1 MKQSTRIF
9 FMGIA
14 MGGLSLLFICVLPLG
29 HDLWFHMY
37 RIGAMA
43 VELENDLCSISIRIL
58 SDTYNGYGYAA
69 PLYYGDFFLYIPAF
83 LVNILDGNIVFVYKL
98 LIVCIWNATFWIP
111 YLCTKRILGEKA
123 AFYLSFF
130 NTFSVTCV
138 TNLCIRNAIGEA
150 LAFVFLIPL
159 LLSFYAILYKEKD
172 YRNWLILALALSGIV
187 QSHNLTTLIVGAVLI
202 IWCVIDYKRLFREK
216 RILECMK
223 AAVLFLGLNAS
234 YIFPMLEQIFFQ
246 NVQTPKNSEYQKQA
260 FCDYSL
266 DFVDFFVPY
275 DIKKIFNL
283 GDYEYWH
290 PGAVLLFPIVLLLVY
305 YVYKK
310 KVICSKKILI
320 IFIGSV
326 VGIVL
331 LWFKPFIYVARNF
344 LSFIQFPWRMMTIF
358 TIGISIFATYLV
370 CQIKN
375 KKHILVIMG
384 TAVGITCFAIGARYA
399 YQIYVIS
406 TDYEYVL
413 QNNQEFAHKYFYKYD
428 KNAADNLYLPEGVIK
443 SLYEE
448 RGETIASN
456 HSDVNVSLWR
466 EKGMVL
472 LSVSK
477 NVYDDLWLELP
488 LYMYK
493 GYIACG
499 ENDILPIEKSK
510 SGLIKVHIPKDNQKR
525 EYKVFYDGTNVQKI
539 SDYITLITIGYLCV
553 YFVLQRRNT
562 KENKL

>member
-1 MKQSTRIF
+1 
-9 FMGIA
+9 
-14 MGGLSLLFICVLPLG
+14 
-29 HDLWFHMY
+29 
-37 RIGAMA
+37 
-43 VELENDLCSISIRIL
+43 
-58 SDTYNGYGYAA
+58 
-69 PLYYGDFFLYIPAF
+69 
-83 LVNILDGNIVFVYKL
+83 
-98 LIVCIWNATFWIP
+98 
-111 YLCTKRILGEKA
+111 
-123 AFYLSFF
+123 
-130 NTFSVTCV
+130 
-138 TNLCIRNAIGEA
+138 
-150 LAFVFLIPL
+150 
-159 LLSFYAILYKEKD
+159 
-172 YRNWLILALALSGIV
+172 
-187 QSHNLTTLIVGAVLI
+187 
-202 IWCVIDYKRLFREK
+202 
-216 RILECMK
+216 
-223 AAVLFLGLNAS
+223 
-234 YIFPMLEQIFFQ
+234 
-246 NVQTPKNSEYQKQA
+246 
-260 FCDYSL
+260 
-266 DFVDFFVPY
+266 
-275 DIKKIFNL
+275 
-283 GDYEYWH
+283 
-290 PGAVLLFPIVLLLVY
+290 
-305 YVYKK
+305 
-310 KVICSKKILI
+310 
-320 IFIGSV
+320 
-326 VGIVL
+326 
-331 LWFKPFIYVARNF
+331 
-344 LSFIQFPWRMMTIF
+344 
-358 TIGISIFATYLV
+358 
-370 CQIKN
+370 
-375 KKHILVIMG
+375 MG

-539 SDYITLITIGYLCV
+539 SDYITLITIGYILV
-553 YFVLQRRNT
+553 YFVLQRRNI